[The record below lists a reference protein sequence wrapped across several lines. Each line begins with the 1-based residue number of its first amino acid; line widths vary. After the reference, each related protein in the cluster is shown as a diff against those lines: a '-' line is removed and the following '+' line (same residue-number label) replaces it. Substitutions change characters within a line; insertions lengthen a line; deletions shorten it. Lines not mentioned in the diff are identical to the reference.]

1 MNKENIAEITSEN
14 NPTEQWRWKMMRKV
28 ADYIHQP
35 DDVTMSEL
43 KAMIESYR
51 SYYNIKQVISN
62 NSSQA
67 Y

>member
-1 MNKENIAEITSEN
+1 MNKENITEITSDY

-28 ADYIHQP
+28 ADYINQP

-51 SYYNIKQVISN
+51 SYYNIKQVISTN
-62 NSSQA
+62 A
-67 Y
+67 THAH